1 MESQCLI
8 LRLGYT
14 SCEVCR
20 ASWKL
25 LWMAHWRRVNLDIQ
39 KKKSDRVWYFK
50 DKLWIVVIALFCG
63 FRRVIK

>member
-1 MESQCLI
+1 MENQCLI

-25 LWMAHWRRVNLDIQ
+25 LWMAHWRGVNLDIQ
-39 KKKSDRVWYFK
+39 KKSDRVWHFK
-50 DKLWIVVIALFCG
+50 DKLWKLS
-63 FRRVIK
+63 